1 MLCTLLIICCE
12 VPRTVVKV
20 ALCQKNIIIIIKS
33 NAILITVTFFAHRME
48 ILFFTD
54 ELA

>member
-1 MLCTLLIICCE
+1 MCCE
-12 VPRTVVKV
+12 VPRTVVNV
-20 ALCQKNIIIIIKS
+20 ALYQIKFIIIKS
-33 NAILITVTFFAHRME
+33 NALLITVTIFAHKME